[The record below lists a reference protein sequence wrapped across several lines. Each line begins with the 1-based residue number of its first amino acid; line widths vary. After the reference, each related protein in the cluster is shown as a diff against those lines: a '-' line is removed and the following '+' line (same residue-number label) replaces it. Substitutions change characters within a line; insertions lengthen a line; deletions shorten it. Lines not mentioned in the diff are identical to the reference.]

1 MKPGSRVITTLTCD
15 AVLGDVPFGGPQYS
29 ITGKKIF
36 LYHHACRCG
45 VKRLGV
51 QFFDFVDEC
60 GFVTDLEIVENKL
73 ASLGECIVD
82 CVAQLEV
89 VYSQ

>member
-29 ITGKKIF
+29 ITGEKIF

-45 VKRLGV
+45 KDLGCNFLN
-51 QFFDFVDEC
+51 FFDES
-60 GFVTDLEIVENKL
+60 GFVTDLELVENKL
-73 ASLGECIVD
+73 ANLGECIVD